1 MIQIN
6 QLLLALRML
15 TRIIDQLLI
24 HHFDTSNTALLKI
37 FLQNTT
43 FKIERSWNI
52 GKIQFKLV
60 GKEVNFIQIQV
71 GKMAIHIYKVDKIN
85 FKELLNANQNCRSN
99 FDHHFKISKT
109 ALLIEGARQI
119 GKTFSIRQFGKKFK
133 TYIEINFIEQPEAI
147 SLFKDL
153 SNTKDLLARLSLFTK
168 QKLIKRD
175 TLIFFD
181 EVQICPEVITYI
193 KFLVDEGS
201 YNYILSGSL
210 LGIEI
215 NDLRSVP
222 VGYLTIK
229 RMFPLT
235 FREFALNLG
244 LNSSILENLE
254 TSFKEK
260 KPVDDFIHK
269 KMMELFRVYLVVGGM
284 PAAVNRYI
292 ETNNLNE
299 VIDIQNQIV
308 NLYKKDITQYDKNN
322 KLAIAQIFE
331 LIAPQLN
338 SQNKRFIIKDI
349 KSGVKFDRYENS
361 FLWLKDAGFALPV
374 YNVETPKIPLKLSK
388 SRSLFKLF
396 MSDVGLLASEY
407 SQGIQLKIIS
417 GDDKLNYGAIFE
429 NYIAQE
435 LTACEH
441 DLYYYNNKKRGELDF
456 LIEYDG
462 EVLPIEV
469 KSGKD
474 YKVHRALSNI
484 MDCGEFNLNRALIF
498 NNSNLKVEGKLT
510 YAPIY
515 MAMFLKQEIK
525 DEYSIYKIDLSEL
538 NKRF

>member
-1 MIQIN
+1 
-6 QLLLALRML
+6 ML
-15 TRIIDQLLI
+15 TRTVDRILID
-24 HHFDTSNTALLKI
+24 
-37 FLQNTT
+37 
-43 FKIERSWNI
+43 
-52 GKIQFKLV
+52 
-60 GKEVNFIQIQV
+60 
-71 GKMAIHIYKVDKIN
+71 
-85 FKELLNANQNCRSN
+85 
-99 FDHHFKISKT
+99 HFKISKT

-133 TYIEINFIEQPEAI
+133 TYIEINFIEQPVAI

-361 FLWLKDAGFALPV
+361 FLWLKDAGVALPV
-374 YNVETPKIPLKLSK
+374 YNVDTPKIPLKLSK

-515 MAMFLKQEIK
+515 MAMFLKQEIN
-525 DEYSIYKIDLSEL
+525 DEDSIYKIDLSEL

>member
-1 MIQIN
+1 
-6 QLLLALRML
+6 ML
-15 TRIIDQLLI
+15 TRTVDRILID
-24 HHFDTSNTALLKI
+24 
-37 FLQNTT
+37 
-43 FKIERSWNI
+43 
-52 GKIQFKLV
+52 
-60 GKEVNFIQIQV
+60 
-71 GKMAIHIYKVDKIN
+71 
-85 FKELLNANQNCRSN
+85 
-99 FDHHFKISKT
+99 HFKISKT

-193 KFLVDEGS
+193 KFLVDEGA

-515 MAMFLKQEIK
+515 MAMFFETR
-525 DEYSIYKIDLSEL
+525 
-538 NKRF
+538 N

>member
-1 MIQIN
+1 M
-6 QLLLALRML
+6 
-15 TRIIDQLLI
+15 
-24 HHFDTSNTALLKI
+24 
-37 FLQNTT
+37 
-43 FKIERSWNI
+43 
-52 GKIQFKLV
+52 
-60 GKEVNFIQIQV
+60 
-71 GKMAIHIYKVDKIN
+71 
-85 FKELLNANQNCRSN
+85 
-99 FDHHFKISKT
+99 SKT

-388 SRSLFKLF
+388 SRS
-396 MSDVGLLASEY
+396 Y
-407 SQGIQLKIIS
+407 SNCS
-417 GDDKLNYGAIFE
+417 
-429 NYIAQE
+429 
-435 LTACEH
+435 
-441 DLYYYNNKKRGELDF
+441 
-456 LIEYDG
+456 
-462 EVLPIEV
+462 
-469 KSGKD
+469 
-474 YKVHRALSNI
+474 
-484 MDCGEFNLNRALIF
+484 
-498 NNSNLKVEGKLT
+498 
-510 YAPIY
+510 
-515 MAMFLKQEIK
+515 
-525 DEYSIYKIDLSEL
+525 
-538 NKRF
+538 

>member
-1 MIQIN
+1 
-6 QLLLALRML
+6 ML
-15 TRIIDQLLI
+15 TRTVDQI
-24 HHFDTSNTALLKI
+24 
-37 FLQNTT
+37 
-43 FKIERSWNI
+43 
-52 GKIQFKLV
+52 LV
-60 GKEVNFIQIQV
+60 E
-71 GKMAIHIYKVDKIN
+71 
-85 FKELLNANQNCRSN
+85 
-99 FDHHFKISKT
+99 HFKSSKT

-119 GKTFSIRQFGKKFK
+119 GKTYSIREFGKKFK
-133 TYIEINFIEQPEAI
+133 TYIEINFVEQPEAM

-153 SNTKDLLARLSLFTK
+153 SSTRDLLARLSLFTS
-168 QKLIKRD
+168 QDLIKRD

-201 YNYILSGSL
+201 YSYILSGSL

-235 FREFALNLG
+235 FREFVSNLG
-244 LNSSILENLE
+244 INSKILDSLE
-254 TSFKEK
+254 ISFKEK
-260 KPVDDFIHK
+260 KPVDDFIHQ

-299 VIDIQNQIV
+299 VIDIQRQIV

-322 KLAIAQIFE
+322 KLAIAQIFD

-349 KSGVKFDRYENS
+349 KAGIKFDRYENS
-361 FLWLKDAGFALPV
+361 FLWLKDAGVALPV
-374 YNVETPKIPLKLSK
+374 YNVETPKVPLKLSK

-407 SQGIQLKIIS
+407 SQGLQLKIIS
-417 GDDKLNYGAIFE
+417 GDDNLNFGAIFE
-429 NYIAQE
+429 NFIAQE
-435 LTACEH
+435 LTACGH

-456 LIEYDG
+456 VIEYDG
-462 EVLPIEV
+462 VVLPIEV

-484 MDCGEFNLNRALIF
+484 MDCTEFKLNNAVIF
-498 NNSNLKVEGKLT
+498 NNSNLKIEGKLT

-525 DEYSIYKIDLSEL
+525 EGDSIYKIDLSKL
-538 NKRF
+538 NNRI